1 VTLGLAV
8 DVAVEAPGWADAV
21 PGAEALAERAA
32 RAAAEAAGGVPAA
45 GAELS
50 VVLSDDAAVRALNR
64 DWRGKDRP
72 TNVLSFP
79 QAEES
84 VTIAEG
90 FPILLGDVVLALE
103 TCAREAE
110 EQGRPIADHVAHLVV
125 HGVLHLMGHTHD
137 DDGPALRMEALE
149 RVVLASMGIADP
161 YADGAADDG
170 HRDGRTPT
178 PEGT

>member
-1 VTLGLAV
+1 VTGRLEV
-8 DVAVEAPGWADAV
+8 DVAVEAPGWAEAV
-21 PGAEALAERAA
+21 PDAPALAERAA
-32 RAAAEAAGGVPAA
+32 RAAVEAAGGIPEA

-64 DWRGKDRP
+64 DWRGKDAP

-84 VTIAEG
+84 VTSGAG

-103 TCAREAE
+103 TCAREAGE
-110 EQGRPIADHVAHLVV
+110 TGRPIADHVAHLVV

-149 RVVLASMGIADP
+149 RVVLASFGVADP
-161 YADGAADDG
+161 YAGRADGD
-170 HRDGRTPT
+170 RDGRTPT